1 MTASARWRGGSRNL
15 THCLISTQVMRIGWN
30 LRLGMTVALQKKL
43 LRTRAAEVS
52 RVSTGFIVSLVTN
65 DCQRFDNLL
74 PFLHAPWVSVILI
87 VVAYFL
93 ISNIVGYAAAAAGLS
108 VLLVSVAIQARLGFV
123 FKKLRAKTAKA
134 TDGRVRLIS
143 ELLSGILS
151 VKAFAWEE
159 PCLEAVA
166 AARSKEASTVLRAQ
180 WCRSLT
186 AALYFSTTAMSVF
199 ATYAVYFRTQRGE
212 KLSVGDVT
220 SLVAL
225 LNALRQIVSFGCAY
239 FAMAGPECLVA
250 VRRMQR
256 FLELDERARVPEC
269 DEHLL
274 RASKVTVA
282 WPHASP
288 AVQNACCAVKPGQV
302 IVVAGPVGC
311 GKSSLLQASLGE
323 LDVTSGRLES
333 IQNVVYAPQS

>member
-1 MTASARWRGGSRNL
+1 M
-15 THCLISTQVMRIGWN
+15 
-30 LRLGMTVALQKKL
+30 
-43 LRTRAAEVS
+43 
-52 RVSTGFIVSLVTN
+52 
-65 DCQRFDNLL
+65 
-74 PFLHAPWVSVILI
+74 
-87 VVAYFL
+87 
-93 ISNIVGYAAAAAGLS
+93 
-108 VLLVSVAIQARLGFV
+108 

-143 ELLSGILS
+143 ELLHGILS

-239 FAMAGPECLVA
+239 FAMAGA
-250 VRRMQR
+250 
-256 FLELDERARVPEC
+256 DS
-269 DEHLL
+269 
-274 RASKVTVA
+274 AS
-282 WPHASP
+282 S
-288 AVQNACCAVKPGQV
+288 
-302 IVVAGPVGC
+302 
-311 GKSSLLQASLGE
+311 
-323 LDVTSGRLES
+323 
-333 IQNVVYAPQS
+333 